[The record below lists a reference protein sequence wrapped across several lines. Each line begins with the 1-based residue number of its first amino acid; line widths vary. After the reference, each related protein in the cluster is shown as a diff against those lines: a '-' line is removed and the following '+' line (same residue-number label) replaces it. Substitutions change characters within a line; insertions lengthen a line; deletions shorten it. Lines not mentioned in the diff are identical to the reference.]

1 MKPALAGRRPDM
13 LSFVGKRVV
22 RITAAAFGPERKVRA
37 PQGRMPGNAR
47 SARAEGKCHRKQ
59 TARKGNGEKVG

>member
-1 MKPALAGRRPDM
+1 MFERAA
-13 LSFVGKRVV
+13 RVA
-22 RITAAAFGPERKVRA
+22 AAAFGPWRKVRA

-59 TARKGNGEKVG
+59 TAPSPG